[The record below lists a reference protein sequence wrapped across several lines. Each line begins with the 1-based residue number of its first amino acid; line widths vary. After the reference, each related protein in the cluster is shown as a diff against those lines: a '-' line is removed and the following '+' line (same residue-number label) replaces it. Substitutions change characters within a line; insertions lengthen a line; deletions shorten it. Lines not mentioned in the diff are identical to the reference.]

1 MCDPLLSYKSPTRV
15 QLRTTTQ
22 MYTLERR
29 CKDVENTSQKQKR
42 RFNVNS
48 WLWYSVNAYV
58 PAYKKAKK

>member
-1 MCDPLLSYKSPTRV
+1 
-15 QLRTTTQ
+15 